1 MSYLAFALKYRPQ
14 DFSQVVGQEHVV
26 SSLSEAILKKRVHHA
41 YLFSGPRGVGKTSLA
56 RILAKSLNC
65 QKGPTP
71 QPCLSCPSCID
82 IAAGKSLDIIEIDGA
97 SNRGIDEIR
106 SLRENVKLSPA
117 SGRFKVY
124 IIDEVHMLTKEAFNA
139 LLKTLEEP
147 PKHVKFI
154 FATTDPHKVL
164 PTILSRCQKFQFNL
178 LSLNQ
183 IVAKL
188 KDIAKKEK
196 IEIDEALFYTIAQ
209 AAEGSI
215 RDAES
220 LLDQVFPVIS
230 TGKEIKDIFSFLG
243 IIDENALAKIMNFL
257 SDKNLPELLAFIDT
271 INKEG
276 KDLGVF
282 QDYFLKY
289 LRNFL
294 LAKIDSDKF
303 QQLAEIS
310 PQSKNFIT
318 KLAPRFSLARI
329 LELIDLLIQAK
340 ESSRQINSARIPF
353 ELALIKFVH
362 KEKNSAGLKGNPS
375 YKSER
380 VKPDK
385 PPKNTKVSL
394 TGHEEKESVRNS
406 QKVEH
411 KDKLNLSS
419 QEHNQEKNDF
429 KKEEPK
435 EQKESLED
443 DILVQAVKL
452 KWKEI
457 ISTMQ
462 TKRMAVASHL
472 SFGQPTSSSGKQT
485 FISFPAR
492 DKFHKEALDDE
503 KNRKFIEDSIE
514 QVINKEVRVKF
525 KIKDL
530 GQDDS
535 PKPKENNSAEK
546 KKVNPESERIEDDF
560 LNDLLDTFDGKFH
573 SNE

>member
-26 SSLSEAILKKRVHHA
+26 SSLSEAILKRRIHHA
-41 YLFSGPRGVGKTSLA
+41 YLFSGPRGIGKTSLA

-71 QPCLSCPSCID
+71 EPCLSCPSCID

-117 SGRFKVY
+117 AGRFKVY

-196 IEIDEALFYTIAQ
+196 IKIDEALFYTIAQ

-230 TGKEIKDIFSFLG
+230 TGKDIKDIFSFLG
-243 IIDENALAKIMNFL
+243 IVDENALAKIINFL
-257 SDKNLPELLAFIDT
+257 SDGNLSDLLAFIDT

-294 LAKIDSDKF
+294 LAKIDLDRF

-310 PQSKNFIT
+310 PQSKSFIT
-318 KLAPRFSLARI
+318 KTVPQFSLARI

-340 ESSRQINSARIPF
+340 DSSKQINSARIPF
-353 ELALIKFVH
+353 ELALIKFVY
-362 KEKNSAGLKGNPS
+362 KEKNP
-375 YKSER
+375 
-380 VKPDK
+380 VKK
-385 PPKNTKVSL
+385 TKASL
-394 TGHEEKESVRNS
+394 ANQKEKEPA
-406 QKVEH
+406 
-411 KDKLNLSS
+411 
-419 QEHNQEKNDF
+419 KNP
-429 KKEEPK
+429 KEAETKEEPNPSGQKNNQQKSDLKKEKPK
-435 EQKESLED
+435 EQESSLED
-443 DILVQAVKL
+443 DVLVQAVNL

-457 ISTMQ
+457 ISAMQ
-462 TKRMAVASHL
+462 AKRMAVASHL
-472 SFGQPTSSSGKQT
+472 SFGQPTASSGKQI
-485 FISFPAR
+485 FISFSSR

-503 KNRKFIEDSIE
+503 KNRKFIEDNIE
-514 QVINKEVRVKF
+514 QVINKKARVKF
-525 KIKDL
+525 RIKDSDQEDYPEVK
-530 GQDDS
+530 GDDS
-535 PKPKENNSAEK
+535 AKEEKAGPKAK
-546 KKVNPESERIEDDF
+546 RIEDGF

-573 SNE
+573 NND